1 MKRSGC
7 FKDFAKYSS
16 LNVLGMV
23 GLSCYILADTFFVS
37 KGLGADGLAALNL
50 AIPVYSFIHGSGL
63 MIGMGGGTRFSIQ
76 KSRGDHHSADRIFTN
91 ALYLTALFAL
101 IFVLIGIFFSGAIA
115 SLFGAKDEVFAMSEI
130 YLKVILLFAPAFL
143 LNNLLLCFVRNDG
156 APQLSM
162 AAMIGGSLSNIVLD
176 WVFIF
181 PCGMGIFGA
190 VFATGLAPVISIIIL
205 SPHFLRKKNQFHVAK
220 CKPDFALF
228 SSILSSGVPS
238 LVTEVSSGIVMIIFN
253 SIILRLE
260 GNVGVAAYGVIANIS
275 LVVMAVYTGI
285 AQGIQPIISKYYGLK
300 NIKNINSTL
309 KYALTSMLIISAA
322 VYMTIFFCAAGIA
335 GIFNSEQNAMLQ
347 AIASNGLRIYF
358 IAAPFAG
365 FNIIIS
371 VYFTSTERQ
380 RPAHLISLLRGFI
393 IIIPSAFLFSALFDI
408 VGVWCSFFI
417 TEAIVSIIAMCLY
430 AAAKKRL
437 RRSLI

>member
-1 MKRSGC
+1 M
-7 FKDFAKYSS
+7 
-16 LNVLGMV
+16 
-23 GLSCYILADTFFVS
+23 
-37 KGLGADGLAALNL
+37 
-50 AIPVYSFIHGSGL
+50 
-63 MIGMGGGTRFSIQ
+63 
-76 KSRGDHHSADRIFTN
+76 
-91 ALYLTALFAL
+91 
-101 IFVLIGIFFSGAIA
+101 
-115 SLFGAKDEVFAMSEI
+115 
-130 YLKVILLFAPAFL
+130 
-143 LNNLLLCFVRNDG
+143 
-156 APQLSM
+156 
-162 AAMIGGSLSNIVLD
+162 
-176 WVFIF
+176 
-181 PCGMGIFGA
+181 
-190 VFATGLAPVISIIIL
+190 
-205 SPHFLRKKNQFHVAK
+205 RKKNQFHVAK

-309 KYALTSMLIISAA
+309 KYALTSMLIISVV

-437 RRSLI
+437 RRSLV

>member
-347 AIASNGLRIYF
+347 AIASHGLRIYF

-371 VYFTSTERQ
+371 VYFTSTERP

-437 RRSLI
+437 RRSMI